1 MYLTASNCSKSRKKR
16 NKMRNPWDGNKMEN
30 AQLIEVFGNVDP
42 AVLSGQA
49 LEQACVWLAE
59 NDVHGG
65 VYFVFNE
72 EYQRRANW
80 LLE

>member
-1 MYLTASNCSKSRKKR
+1 
-16 NKMRNPWDGNKMEN
+16 MEN
-30 AQLIEVFGNVDP
+30 ERLIEVFGNVDP